1 MTEKSIVTSNRANF
15 DALVNEV
22 VTHVAE
28 SSERIYRRVY
38 DMWADYCSN
47 HDINPLDIIPVNVVG
62 FLTDQKV
69 SYETRKRYLSIMR
82 QLAQVYAVADPI
94 RGGQLYAALK
104 LVRRIPKTNLSDTKR
119 DRHALS
125 PTQVHKVLSQWN
137 GDTLLEKRNRA
148 LIAVLF
154 LTALRRTE
162 AATLRWADVNLEDGI
177 ITVVLGKGD
186 KTREAAIAGN
196 LAVQALQEWQDALPN
211 REYVFPPFDVKQ
223 QVDGDKPID
232 GQTVYRVVKRTEKLS
247 GVKFSPHT
255 ARRTFITEG
264 LDQGTPLADMQAQAG
279 HARGETTLDYARP
292 LDAKERR
299 KKFRHRYGD

>member
-1 MTEKSIVTSNRANF
+1 MTDNAIVTSRRADF
-15 DALVNEV
+15 DTLVNEV

-28 SSERIYRRVY
+28 SSERVYRRVY
-38 DMWADYCSN
+38 DLWADYCSN
-47 HDINPLDIIPVNVVG
+47 HELDLLDIRPVNVVA
-62 FLTDQKV
+62 FLTEQTV
-69 SYETRKRYLSIMR
+69 SYETRKRYLSMMR

-104 LVRRIPKTNLSDTKR
+104 LVKRIPKVNLSEIQR
-119 DRHALS
+119 DKHSLS
-125 PTQVHKVLSQWN
+125 PAQVDKVLNQWS
-137 GDTLLEKRNRA
+137 GDSLLHKRNRA

-154 LTALRRTE
+154 LTAMRRAE
-162 AATLRWADVNLEDGI
+162 AAVLRWSDIDMEAGVINI
-177 ITVVLGKGD
+177 PLGKGD
-186 KTREAAIAGN
+186 KDRDVAMAGN
-196 LAVQALQEWQDALPN
+196 LAIRTLQDWHEVLPG

-223 QVDGDKPID
+223 QPDGDKPID

-279 HARGETTLDYARP
+279 HVRSETTLRYARP